1 MGSADLE
8 SEDYVMALNYGL
20 REHIASFVIDKNQ
33 DASAEIKTVVKSLEE
48 QGLLEKVNAIADG
61 KQLTPLAAMFFC
73 FLEPVSKLT
82 NQKVKLAV
90 KKLQDNFGLTGFD
103 AFVKQGGVLSEKK
116 AAAGKETA
124 ISQSSARL
132 VRTNKGAKILPKD
145 GGRNILIT
153 SALPYVNNVPH
164 LGNIIG
170 CILSA
175 DVYARFC
182 RLRGYNTIF
191 VCGTDEYGTATEI
204 KAHKEGMT
212 PKEICD
218 KYHSIHKK
226 IYEWFDC
233 DTELFGRTSTPVHTK
248 ITQDIYTALE
258 KGGFSYE
265 EEVNQL
271 KCAKCERFLADRY
284 VKGTC
289 YMCGYPEAGGDQ
301 CDGCTKLVEA
311 VKLIDPKCS
320 ICGDTPKPQIS
331 KHIFIDLAKV
341 TPELKKWIEETS
353 VKGEWSE
360 NATKFTNNL
369 LAEGLHGRCIT
380 RDLKWGTPV
389 PKEGFKDKVFYV
401 WFDAPIGYI
410 SITANYLGADND
422 DWKKWWLN
430 PENVEMY

>member
-1 MGSADLE
+1 LSAFYAATLVQGLGLADQVNVKIDMKAQQLLSTSLNLVDKSTQETSTIFGEQAIADYLVSVKNATIKNAKDQITRVGGSPGFGTMGSADLE

-20 REHIASFVIDKNQ
+20 REHITSFVIDKNQ
-33 DASAEIKTVVKSLEE
+33 DASAEIKSVVKSLEE

-132 VRTNKGAKILPKD
+132 VRSNKGAKILPQD
-145 GGRNILIT
+145 GRRNILIT

-271 KCAKCERFLADRY
+271 KCAKCDRFLADRY

-289 YMCGYPEAGGDQ
+289 YMCKYPEAGGDQ
-301 CDGCTKLVEA
+301 CDGCTKLIEA

-320 ICGDTPKPQIS
+320 ICGDTPKP
-331 KHIFIDLAKV
+331 
-341 TPELKKWIEETS
+341 
-353 VKGEWSE
+353 
-360 NATKFTNNL
+360 
-369 LAEGLHGRCIT
+369 
-380 RDLKWGTPV
+380 
-389 PKEGFKDKVFYV
+389 
-401 WFDAPIGYI
+401 
-410 SITANYLGADND
+410 
-422 DWKKWWLN
+422 
-430 PENVEMY
+430 

>member
-1 MGSADLE
+1 MSAFYAATLVQGLGLADQVNVKIDMKAQQLLSTSLNLVDKSTQETSTIFGEQAIADYLVSVKNATIKNAKDQITRVGGSPGFGTMGSADLE

-20 REHIASFVIDKNQ
+20 REHITSFVIDKNQ
-33 DASAEIKTVVKSLEE
+33 DASAEIKSVVKSLEE

-132 VRTNKGAKILPKD
+132 VRSNKGAKILPQD
-145 GGRNILIT
+145 GRRNILIT

-271 KCAKCERFLADRY
+271 KCAKCDRFLADRY

-289 YMCGYPEAGGDQ
+289 YMCKYPEAGGDQ
-301 CDGCTKLVEA
+301 CDGCTKLIEA

-320 ICGDTPKPQIS
+320 ICGDTPKP
-331 KHIFIDLAKV
+331 
-341 TPELKKWIEETS
+341 
-353 VKGEWSE
+353 
-360 NATKFTNNL
+360 
-369 LAEGLHGRCIT
+369 
-380 RDLKWGTPV
+380 
-389 PKEGFKDKVFYV
+389 
-401 WFDAPIGYI
+401 
-410 SITANYLGADND
+410 
-422 DWKKWWLN
+422 
-430 PENVEMY
+430 